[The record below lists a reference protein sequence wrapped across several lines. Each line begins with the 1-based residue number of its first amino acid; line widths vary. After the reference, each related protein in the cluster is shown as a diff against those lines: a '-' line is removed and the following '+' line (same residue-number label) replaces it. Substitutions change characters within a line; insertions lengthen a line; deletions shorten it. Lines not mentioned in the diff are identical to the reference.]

1 MPPSSS
7 PEEERHALIDTHMHQ
22 TLNTKNFEYL
32 KPYHLRQD
40 SPLLLRT
47 ELRSQVGPVD
57 GGGGQITMNRY
68 KKRIKILVFPP
79 WVIETKRLALGEVS
93 APRSTNK
100 ERAPM
105 TRSIIE

>member
-1 MPPSSS
+1 MS
-7 PEEERHALIDTHMHQ
+7 
-22 TLNTKNFEYL
+22 
-32 KPYHLRQD
+32 
-40 SPLLLRT
+40 
-47 ELRSQVGPVD
+47 
-57 GGGGQITMNRY
+57 RY

-105 TRSIIE
+105 TRSIIEWQKPL